1 VRRRRNSRSALIT
14 AVAALAAATATP
26 QAPGRIAT
34 SAEAL
39 VASPVF
45 FHGRQITVRREL
57 VEARGLTELAS
68 TSKPIFVFWRD
79 APTTTRDGEV
89 RGEFWDLGRLRPDDS
104 RFSSQN
110 FGPVL
115 EAASRGEWP
124 ARDQVFVILGA
135 TFVESPLPQQ
145 PSIRALALA
154 PEKYADRGVTIAGR
168 FRGRNLF
175 GDLPLPAGKSRWDF
189 VLQAADGAVWITGLR
204 PRGKGFDLDVEAR
217 VDTGRWLE
225 VTGTVRRDG
234 SLVWVEASSIALAS
248 APTETP
254 VEVTVPTVPREAPPR
269 VVFTAPVA
277 NDTDVEV
284 AAPVRIQFSRDM
296 QAATF
301 RDRVR
306 VAYTGNAP
314 AGAPASPPQFTVNY
328 NEGTRALELKFAF
341 RLDRFRTVRV
351 DLLEGILSAVDN
363 QPLAPWSMTF
373 TTGG

>member
-1 VRRRRNSRSALIT
+1 M
-14 AVAALAAATATP
+14 
-26 QAPGRIAT
+26 
-34 SAEAL
+34 
-39 VASPVF
+39 
-45 FHGRQITVRREL
+45 
-57 VEARGLTELAS
+57 
-68 TSKPIFVFWRD
+68 
-79 APTTTRDGEV
+79 

-277 NDTDVEV
+277 NDITAKFITAGVDVPDLTAVEV
-284 AAPVRIQFSRDM
+284 GGIVVLR
-296 QAATF
+296 
-301 RDRVR
+301 
-306 VAYTGNAP
+306 GNATSP
-314 AGAPASPPQFTVNY
+314 AVAPDGKGGAIIVW
-328 NEGTRALELKFAF
+328 
-341 RLDRFRTVRV
+341 V
-351 DLLEGILSAVDN
+351 DLRNS
-363 QPLAPWSMTF
+363 TF
-373 TTGG
+373 SNPQDLYARRVNAAGKW

>member
-1 VRRRRNSRSALIT
+1 MRRRRNSRSALIT

-254 VEVTVPTVPREAPPR
+254 VEVTVPTVPREAPPQ

-284 AAPVRIQFSRDM
+284 AALVGGTL
-296 QAATF
+296 AASTHL
-301 RDRVR
+301 
-306 VAYTGNAP
+306 TK
-314 AGAPASPPQFTVNY
+314 AS
-328 NEGTRALELKFAF
+328 TRAVANTSPEPFSNWFLSFIEDAFVIGLGALALKYPAAAAVVVLVCLVLIVAFASWII
-341 RLDRFRTVRV
+341 RAVRRWLVQRT
-351 DLLEGILSAVDN
+351 A
-363 QPLAPWSMTF
+363 AP
-373 TTGG
+373 

>member
-1 VRRRRNSRSALIT
+1 MRRRRSSRDLLI
-14 AVAALAAATATP
+14 AAAAVCAATIAGAQP
-26 QAPGRIAT
+26 PGRIAT

-57 VEARGLTELAS
+57 VESRGLTELS
-68 TSKPIFVFWRD
+68 GTSKPVFVFWREP
-79 APTTTRDGEV
+79 PTTTRDGEI
-89 RGEFWDLGRLRPDDS
+89 RGEFWDLGRLRPDDG
-104 RFSSQN
+104 RFSSQD
-110 FGPVL
+110 FRPVL

-135 TFVESPLPQQ
+135 AFVESPLPEQ

-154 PEKYADRGVTIAGR
+154 PDKYANRGVTIVGR

-189 VLQAADGAVWITGLR
+189 VLQAADGAVWVTGLR

-225 VTGTVRRDG
+225 VAGTVRRDG
-234 SLVWVEASSIALAS
+234 PLVWVEATSVATAS

-254 VEVTVPTVPREAPPR
+254 VDVTVPSRPREAPPQ
-269 VVFTAPVA
+269 VVFTAPIL
-277 NDTDVEV
+277 NETDVETAV
-284 AAPVRIQFSRDM
+284 AVRIQFSRDM
-296 QAATF
+296 QAASF

-306 VAYTGNAP
+306 VSYTGNAAP
-314 AGAPASPPQFTVNY
+314 NAPAAPPSFTAHY
-328 NEGTRALELKFAF
+328 NEGTRALEIKFAAP
-341 RLDRFRTVRV
+341 LDRFRTVRV